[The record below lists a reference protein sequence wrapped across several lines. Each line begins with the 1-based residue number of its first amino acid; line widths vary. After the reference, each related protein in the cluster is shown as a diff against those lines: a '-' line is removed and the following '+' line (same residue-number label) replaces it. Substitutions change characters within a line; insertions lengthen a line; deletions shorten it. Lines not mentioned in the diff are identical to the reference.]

1 MTCNTF
7 GQASY
12 LWAWNIGNLLSGAAS
27 NNSCSSPTQYSMII
41 YLNLLLRIVGLSS
54 SHGTLSIAQNF
65 CPCKLER
72 LTIMSSVMVHILVFV
87 FVMIFPNWEKGYIF
101 CFSSFS
107 SRSDRSMMC
116 LCFNRFKSWI
126 SLQIK
131 QYMFLIKDKYYK
143 K

>member
-1 MTCNTF
+1 MTCNKF
-7 GQASY
+7 RQASY

-27 NNSCSSPTQYSMII
+27 NNSCSSPTQYSMIM
-41 YLNLLLRIVGLSS
+41 YLSLLLRIVGLSS
-54 SHGTLSIAQNF
+54 SYGTLSIAQNF

-72 LTIMSSVMVHILVFV
+72 LIIMSSVMVHILVFV

-116 LCFNRFKSWI
+116 RCFNRFKSWI

>member
-7 GQASY
+7 GHASY

-27 NNSCSSPTQYSMII
+27 NNSCSSPTQYSMIM
-41 YLNLLLRIVGLSS
+41 YLSLLLRIVGLSS
-54 SHGTLSIAQNF
+54 SYGTLSIAQNF
-65 CPCKLER
+65 CPCKLEL

-116 LCFNRFKSWI
+116 RCFNRFKSWI

>member
-7 GQASY
+7 RHVSY

-41 YLNLLLRIVGLSS
+41 YLSLLLRIVGLSS
-54 SHGTLSIAQNF
+54 SYGTLSIAQNF
-65 CPCKLER
+65 WPCKLEHI
-72 LTIMSSVMVHILVFV
+72 TIVSSVMVQIFILTICNHISKLG
-87 FVMIFPNWEKGYIF
+87 KGYIF

-116 LCFNRFKSWI
+116 RCFNRFKSWI

-131 QYMFLIKDKYYK
+131 QNIFLIQEKY
-143 K
+143 

>member
-7 GQASY
+7 RHASY

-41 YLNLLLRIVGLSS
+41 YLSLLLRIVGLSS
-54 SHGTLSIAQNF
+54 YGTLSIAQNF

-87 FVMIFPNWEKGYIF
+87 FVMIFPNWEKGYNF

-116 LCFNRFKSWI
+116 RCFNRFKSWI

>member
-7 GQASY
+7 RHASY

-41 YLNLLLRIVGLSS
+41 YLSLLLRIVGLSS

-72 LTIMSSVMVHILVFV
+72 LIIMSSVMVHILVFV
-87 FVMIFPNWEKGYIF
+87 FVMIFPNWAKGYIF

-116 LCFNRFKSWI
+116 RCFNRFKSWI